1 MKAVLCSLL
10 ASMLSGVVAP
20 AVADH
25 VDFSDYRMLKRG
37 MSEAQ
42 VVSRIGE
49 PDRETVIDN
58 ALPYKKIWYYL
69 PDGGY
74 SWQFITIITIDANGR
89 VSRIER
95 ERP

>member
-1 MKAVLCSLL
+1 MKAVLRSLL
-10 ASMLSGVVAP
+10 ASALSGVVVP
-20 AVADH
+20 AVADP

-42 VVSRIGE
+42 ILSRIGE

-58 ALPYKKIWYYL
+58 ALSYKKIWYYL
-69 PDGGY
+69 PDGSY